1 MLVPFTPIEE
11 QNYGQLV
18 QQLCEDCGLS
28 PDGKPVEE
36 NFDLDD
42 PRIVERL
49 RSWLTRLRQTCL
61 HPQVGGR
68 NRRALGRGNAPLRT
82 VDEVLNVM
90 IEQNDTLV
98 RAEEREHVLAQVL
111 RGHIF
116 GFVKNDT
123 ERSRNAL
130 GIYNAALEQAEM
142 FVTDARRELAK
153 EVAKL
158 NTDSM
163 NFAGETEIDLKE
175 ESESDSE
182 EDDKNG
188 KKSGRMAI
196 LRKALR
202 SALEV
207 QHICTFYVASAYYQI
222 KTNEDLTQPESD
234 AFRELERLET
244 QYYDRAK
251 VIRKELLR
259 ECHSRA
265 ERTMRKIKAQAKF
278 ERGTIS
284 YMLTSTMTRPT
295 TIMPTATCDRKIYL
309 IESIDI
315 APLIRPKPR
324 IVTLERVSRRSR
336 AKSKVK
342 KGTNTGSGSNG
353 ERSNGEGSSGDQSN
367 GQAATEASR
376 SSRVSEL
383 SEVDTPGSPA
393 PSDTSFESHFSSSQG
408 GSSNASGALSARGT
422 ENGKQGSTK
431 AVFVDKKPITATI
444 ELLKAG
450 FLRGDNIPLKIC
462 VSHTKH
468 VQNLRGIIVT
478 LYRQAR
484 VDMHPAIPV
493 VMNAKGEKVSSED
506 YYPKSKTGL
515 GGLSLSSAGSSHVF
529 RKDLAQSFA
538 PLIVDPRTRTAEVKA
553 SVCVPDDAFPS
564 ITSVPGAMIS
574 FKYYVEIVVDL
585 QGKLTGLDKYFS
597 NSGMMLASAPQLG
610 KTEDTNSGVFSAWGG
625 HFLDTEQLRRDKG
638 VVSCVFEV
646 IVGTRDSDRRK
657 GKRRA
662 TSENELDHSFSV
674 SGDSNGLTEEQSQLT
689 GYASQQTGFPLQS
702 ERHNYYYG
710 QPLYDDGYG
719 EEVPHPYAHPT
730 YPVSDLTNEDALPEK
745 ERLRRAEARLMPS
758 QPPVE
763 GGSSAADAIH
773 APSAP
778 VIPEERRDVLY
789 PTASSADGAGPS
801 APPLDALGPPS
812 PSVSEE
818 TAAPTY
824 EERQGESSHVAR
836 SAATDDKHDLARRR
850 LEMDRSAPGEMANE
864 DAAGGGRSAPSAP
877 LVDTLTP
884 SAPVLTDEE
893 YVFPSTH
900 ATDLPRYE
908 R

>member
-1 MLVPFTPIEE
+1 MPTSTARASPTTS
-11 QNYGQLV
+11 
-18 QQLCEDCGLS
+18 LS
-28 PDGKPVEE
+28 PSPGPGRSLLLRIKSPFFGSKARHISEFYIKP
-36 NFDLDD
+36 DD
-42 PRIVERL
+42 PHRQYSPGDIITGAVILKVVKPIRVTHIVVSLHGYVQVYKNPNSPGDGYRSHYSAIATGKGSRI
-49 RSWLTRLRQTCL
+49 
-61 HPQVGGR
+61 GGYF
-68 NRRALGRGNAPLRT
+68 GNGFASLFE
-82 VDEVLNVM
+82 DEV
-90 IEQNDTLV
+90 
-98 RAEEREHVLAQVL
+98 VLCGEG
-111 RGHIF
+111 R
-116 GFVKNDT
+116 
-123 ERSRNAL
+123 L
-130 GIYNAALEQAEM
+130 GEGTYQ
-142 FVTDARRELAK
+142 F
-153 EVAKL
+153 
-158 NTDSM
+158 
-163 NFAGETEIDLKE
+163 NF
-175 ESESDSE
+175 
-182 EDDKNG
+182 
-188 KKSGRMAI
+188 
-196 LRKALR
+196 
-202 SALEV
+202 
-207 QHICTFYVASAYYQI
+207 
-222 KTNEDLTQPESD
+222 
-234 AFRELERLET
+234 ELEFPSKGLPSSI
-244 QYYDRAK
+244 D
-251 VIRKELLR
+251 
-259 ECHSRA
+259 
-265 ERTMRKIKAQAKF
+265 F

-353 ERSNGEGSSGDQSN
+353 EGSSGDQSN
-367 GQAATEASR
+367 GQPPTEPSR

-383 SEVDTPGSPA
+383 SEEVDTPGSPA

-422 ENGKQGSTK
+422 ESGKQGSSK
-431 AVFVDKKPITATI
+431 SVFVDKKPITATI

-450 FLRGDNIPLKIC
+450 FLRGDSIPLKIC

-553 SVCVPDDAFPS
+553 SVRVPDDAFPS

-610 KTEDTNSGVFSAWGG
+610 KAEDTNSGVFSAWGG
-625 HFLDTEQLRRDKG
+625 HFLDTEPLRRDKG

-662 TSENELDHSFSV
+662 TSDNELDHPLSV
-674 SGDSNGLTEEQSQLT
+674 NGDVNDLNEERSQLT
-689 GYASQQTGFPLQS
+689 GYASQQAALPLQT
-702 ERHNYYYG
+702 EQDNYYYG
-710 QPLYDDGYG
+710 QPLYGEGYS

-773 APSAP
+773 VPSAP
-778 VIPEERRDVLY
+778 VIPEERPSMMY
-789 PTASSADGAGPS
+789 QAASSADVAGPS
-801 APPLDALGPPS
+801 APPPVAFGPPS
-812 PSVSEE
+812 PTASEE

-824 EERQGESSHVAR
+824 EERQGEPSHSSQP
-836 SAATDDKHDLARRR
+836 AATDDKHELARRR
-850 LEMDRSAPGEMANE
+850 LEMDRSAPDEVLNE
-864 DAAGGGRSAPSAP
+864 GGAGDNDSSPSAP
-877 LVDTLTP
+877 PVVTLAP

-900 ATDLPRYE
+900 PTDLPRYE

>member
-1 MLVPFTPIEE
+1 MPTSTARASPTTS
-11 QNYGQLV
+11 
-18 QQLCEDCGLS
+18 LS
-28 PDGKPVEE
+28 PSPGPGRSLLSRIKSPFGSKARYISEFYIKP
-36 NFDLDD
+36 DD
-42 PRIVERL
+42 PHRQYSPGDIITGAVILRVVKPIRVTHIVVSLHGYVQVYKNPNSPGDGYRSHYSAIATGKGSRI
-49 RSWLTRLRQTCL
+49 
-61 HPQVGGR
+61 GGYF
-68 NRRALGRGNAPLRT
+68 GNGFASLFE
-82 VDEVLNVM
+82 DEV
-90 IEQNDTLV
+90 
-98 RAEEREHVLAQVL
+98 VLCGEG
-111 RGHIF
+111 R
-116 GFVKNDT
+116 
-123 ERSRNAL
+123 L
-130 GIYNAALEQAEM
+130 GEGTYQ
-142 FVTDARRELAK
+142 F
-153 EVAKL
+153 
-158 NTDSM
+158 
-163 NFAGETEIDLKE
+163 NF
-175 ESESDSE
+175 
-182 EDDKNG
+182 
-188 KKSGRMAI
+188 
-196 LRKALR
+196 
-202 SALEV
+202 
-207 QHICTFYVASAYYQI
+207 
-222 KTNEDLTQPESD
+222 
-234 AFRELERLET
+234 ELEFPSKGLPSSI
-244 QYYDRAK
+244 D
-251 VIRKELLR
+251 
-259 ECHSRA
+259 
-265 ERTMRKIKAQAKF
+265 F

-610 KTEDTNSGVFSAWGG
+610 KAEDTNSGVFSAWGG

-662 TSENELDHSFSV
+662 TSENDLDHSFSV

-778 VIPEERRDVLY
+778 VIPEERPDILY
-789 PTASSADGAGPS
+789 PTASLADAAGPS
-801 APPLDALGPPS
+801 APPLDALGPPPS

-824 EERQGESSHVAR
+824 EERQGESSHVSRA
-836 SAATDDKHDLARRR
+836 AATDDKHDLARRR
-850 LEMDRSAPGEMANE
+850 LEMDRSAPGEIANE

-877 LVDTLTP
+877 PVDTLAP

-900 ATDLPRYE
+900 PTDLPRYE

>member
-1 MLVPFTPIEE
+1 MCKL
-11 QNYGQLV
+11 
-18 QQLCEDCGLS
+18 
-28 PDGKPVEE
+28 
-36 NFDLDD
+36 
-42 PRIVERL
+42 
-49 RSWLTRLRQTCL
+49 LTR
-61 HPQVGGR
+61 
-68 NRRALGRGNAPLRT
+68 
-82 VDEVLNVM
+82 
-90 IEQNDTLV
+90 
-98 RAEEREHVLAQVL
+98 AQ
-111 RGHIF
+111 
-116 GFVKNDT
+116 
-123 ERSRNAL
+123 
-130 GIYNAALEQAEM
+130 
-142 FVTDARRELAK
+142 
-153 EVAKL
+153 
-158 NTDSM
+158 
-163 NFAGETEIDLKE
+163 
-175 ESESDSE
+175 
-182 EDDKNG
+182 
-188 KKSGRMAI
+188 
-196 LRKALR
+196 
-202 SALEV
+202 
-207 QHICTFYVASAYYQI
+207 
-222 KTNEDLTQPESD
+222 
-234 AFRELERLET
+234 
-244 QYYDRAK
+244 
-251 VIRKELLR
+251 
-259 ECHSRA
+259 
-265 ERTMRKIKAQAKF
+265 F

-353 ERSNGEGSSGDQSN
+353 EGSSGDQSN
-367 GQAATEASR
+367 GQPPTEPSR

-383 SEVDTPGSPA
+383 SEEVDTPGSPA

-422 ENGKQGSTK
+422 ESGKQGSSK
-431 AVFVDKKPITATI
+431 SVFVDKKPITATI

-450 FLRGDNIPLKIC
+450 FLRGDSIPLKIC

-553 SVCVPDDAFPS
+553 SVRVPDDAFPS

-610 KTEDTNSGVFSAWGG
+610 KAEDTNSGVFSAWGG
-625 HFLDTEQLRRDKG
+625 HFLDTEPLRRDKG

-662 TSENELDHSFSV
+662 TSDNELDHPLSV
-674 SGDSNGLTEEQSQLT
+674 NGDVNDLNEERSQLT
-689 GYASQQTGFPLQS
+689 GYASQQAALPLQT
-702 ERHNYYYG
+702 EQDNYYYG
-710 QPLYDDGYG
+710 QPLYGEGYS

-773 APSAP
+773 VPSAP
-778 VIPEERRDVLY
+778 VIPEERPSMMY
-789 PTASSADGAGPS
+789 QAASSADVAGPS
-801 APPLDALGPPS
+801 APPPVAFGPPS
-812 PSVSEE
+812 PTASEE

-824 EERQGESSHVAR
+824 EERQGEPSHSSQP
-836 SAATDDKHDLARRR
+836 AATDDKHELARRR
-850 LEMDRSAPGEMANE
+850 LEMDRSAPDEVLNE
-864 DAAGGGRSAPSAP
+864 RGAGDNDSSPSAP
-877 LVDTLTP
+877 PVVTLAP

-900 ATDLPRYE
+900 PTDLPRYE